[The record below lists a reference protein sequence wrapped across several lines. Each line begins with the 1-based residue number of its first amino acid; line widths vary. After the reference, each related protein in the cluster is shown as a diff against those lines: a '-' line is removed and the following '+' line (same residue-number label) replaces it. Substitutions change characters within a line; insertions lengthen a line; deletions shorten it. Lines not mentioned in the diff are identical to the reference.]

1 MEERTSGRKIAI
13 IGTGP
18 ISLLKAY
25 LLASRN
31 PKVQIS
37 IFDMRGEFGGAW
49 YSDKSPAGHEIECGC
64 HIWSYN
70 PAVYG
75 FIEKEL
81 GVKLDYL
88 RPTPLFIGKNVK
100 LPYSTKNF
108 IDSYRFILKKLITFG
123 WNRIGGR
130 PNIHWKLFG
139 KRNKYPAVGSPELI
153 RALANRLKELTNVTI
168 LNGLQVE
175 SIKLAEKIQLETE
188 DRTFQFDKAYIT
200 SVSKIKSVEKNG
212 QTIDLNPE
220 RIDYNHYLI
229 GLNKP
234 LKKKMTYWRLM
245 HDQVVHRITDISYQ
259 TAGEENL
266 LLVGIKP
273 KAFDSMQESEI
284 MDHIQKLFVRLK
296 LTDSHEIEII
306 KIHCYPTYYSDP
318 KARER
323 IIALDENLKLLH
335 STDLIYGM
343 YYLLKEEKLI

>member
-1 MEERTSGRKIAI
+1 MEDRASNRKIAF

-31 PKVQIS
+31 PKTQIN

-49 YSDKSPAGHEIECGC
+49 YSDQSPAGHEIECGC

-70 PAVYG
+70 PAVYS

-88 RPTPLFIGKNVK
+88 RPTPLFIGKKVK

-108 IDSYRFILKKLITFG
+108 IDSYRFILKKLITFRWG
-123 WNRIGGR
+123 KIGGK

-139 KRNKYPAVGSPELI
+139 KRNKYPAKGSPELI
-153 RALANRLKELTNVTI
+153 QVLAKKLSGLKNVII
-168 LNGLQVE
+168 LDNLQVE
-175 SIKLAEKIQLETE
+175 SINFADRIQLQTE
-188 DRTFQFDKAYIT
+188 DRTLQFDEVYLT

-212 QTIDLNPE
+212 QSIDLNPE
-220 RIDYNHYLI
+220 LIDYNHYLI
-229 GLNKP
+229 GLDKP

-245 HDQVVHRITDISYQ
+245 YDRVVHRITDISYQ
-259 TAGEENL
+259 TGEEENL

-273 KAFDSMQESEI
+273 KAFDSMNENEI
-284 MDHIQKLFVRLK
+284 MDHLQKLFVKLK
-296 LTDSHEIEII
+296 LIDSHEIELI

-318 KARER
+318 KARKR
-323 IIALDENLKLLH
+323 IAALDDNLKLLH